1 MRVIVDNDFSG
12 DPDDLFQLAHH
23 LLSPSVEIPF
33 VIASHL
39 APGDGFDPSL
49 VQAENA
55 ARKVGELL
63 AVMGRTGQ
71 VRVVT
76 GSNVG
81 LSSPQQPIRS
91 AAAEA
96 IVTEALREDTELPLY
111 IALGGGLTELA
122 SALLLEPA
130 IAGRL
135 TAVWIGGREHDGLA
149 VPPPGADTIEYNTNI
164 DLNAALT
171 VFNHSSV
178 PLWQVPRDAF
188 RQCLISWAEL
198 QTRVRP
204 MGALGAYLAES
215 LDQVHEL
222 AAGWGSDLGETYV
235 LGDSP
240 LVLLTAL
247 QSSFEPDPS
256 SSSYVTMPTPR
267 LQEDASYQADPGAR
281 PMRVYTQVDNRLM
294 LEDFFAKLQL
304 FAGTGKDR

>member
-39 APGDGFDPSL
+39 APGDGFDPSS

-55 ARKVGELL
+55 ARKVHELL
-63 AVMGRTGQ
+63 AVMNLTDR

-81 LSSPQQPIRS
+81 LSSPLEPIRS

-96 IVTEALREDTELPLY
+96 IIEEALREDTDLPLY
-111 IALGGGLTELA
+111 VALGGGLTELA

-130 IAGRL
+130 IAERL
-135 TAVWIGGREHDGLA
+135 TAVWIGGREHECLA
-149 VPPPGADTIEYNTNI
+149 VPPPDGDTIEYNTNI
-164 DLNAALT
+164 DPNAAFT
-171 VFNHSSV
+171 VFNYSSV
-178 PLWQVPRDAF
+178 PLWQVPRDTF
-188 RQCLISWAEL
+188 RQCLISWAEIE
-198 QTRVRP
+198 TRVRP
-204 MGALGAYLAES
+204 VGPLGAYLAGS
-215 LDQVHEL
+215 LDQVREL
-222 AAGWGSDLGETYV
+222 AAGWGTELGETYV

-247 QSSFEPDPS
+247 QSSFERDPS
-256 SSSYVTMPTPR
+256 SSAYVTMPTPR
-267 LQEDASYQADPGAR
+267 LLKEGLYQVNPAAR
-281 PMRVYTQVDNRLM
+281 PMRVYTRVDNRLM
-294 LEDFFAKLQL
+294 LEDFFAKLEL
-304 FAGTGKDR
+304 FARK